1 MLIDSIDRY
10 LRHDDRA
17 VQLFLGSHRPARFE
31 PGAVLAHPDG
41 VAVARRL
48 AGLLR
53 DAGWDNEPDGS
64 PLHALACG
72 SLIDTSLAASALG
85 RDLLA
90 RGVATGIVVEAGPR
104 HRLGFGVIALG
115 RLMVPAPR
123 ETRSPDQIYLGPE
136 AVYLE
141 DIRVALG
148 IDGACAYL
156 GSGAGHLAVLLAASC
171 RRLVA
176 TDLLPR
182 AAAMTRL
189 AFEMNADELSARPRS
204 ATVRPVLD
212 RTATV
217 VVADLAGG
225 LRPATFDLVT
235 ANPPWVPTPVGERIV
250 FADGGPTGCELP
262 LRFLHSGLTL
272 VRPGGSVVLTMLD
285 PVMTDGRRPIVDA
298 IDRINERSDSTG
310 VVATMFP
317 TPMLRRT
324 PDFEDR
330 LLRNQPRLRAAR
342 HVAVVATGAG
352 PSEPEVVAEAGRRLV
367 DLPEILVR
375 NANW

>member
-17 VQLFLGSHRPARFE
+17 AQFYLGSHRPARFE
-31 PGAVLAHPDG
+31 PAAVLAHPDG
-41 VAVARRL
+41 ADAARLL
-48 AGLLR
+48 AARLR
-53 DAGWDNEPDGS
+53 DSGWDNEPDGS

-72 SLIDTSLAASALG
+72 SLIDTGLVASALG
-85 RDLLA
+85 HDLLA
-90 RGVATGIVVEAGPR
+90 RGVAAGIVVESGPR
-104 HRLGFGVIALG
+104 HRLGFGVLALG

-141 DIRVALG
+141 DIRRALG
-148 IDGACAYL
+148 IDGTGAYL

-189 AFEMNADELSARPRS
+189 AFEMNADEVSAPTRPP
-204 ATVRPVLD
+204 ATQPVLD
-212 RTATV
+212 RTAMV

-225 LRPATFDLVT
+225 LRPASFDLVA
-235 ANPPWVPTPVGERIV
+235 ANPPWVPTPAGERIV

-262 LRFLHSGLTL
+262 LRFLQAGLTL
-272 VRPGGSVVLTMLD
+272 MRPGGSVVLTTLD
-285 PVMTDGRRPIVDA
+285 PVMTDGRRPLVDA
-298 IDRINERSDSTG
+298 IERINLRSDSTG
-310 VVATMFP
+310 VFATMFP
-317 TPMLRRT
+317 TPMLRRI
-324 PDFEDR
+324 PDFEER
-330 LLRNQPRLRAAR
+330 LLANQPRLRAAR
-342 HVAVVATGAG
+342 HVAVVASCAG
-352 PSEPEVVAEAGRRLV
+352 PSEPEAVALARRRLV
-367 DLPEILVR
+367 DLPEMLVR
-375 NANW
+375 SANW